1 MKISDYT
8 NEIMNTQFLSGRES
22 GVLKVKIEV
31 EKIKDINNSHI
42 TIMIDNYS
50 KIFSI
55 DFGHIMT
62 KEEAI
67 KIVQNIMDNYGVIR
81 ITENINNN
89 INFVFEPINEH
100 NIQLIYLN
108 LFTKD
113 STLVGQLNDIYES
126 LIDKFLYEPSR
137 KYMLMKQKRKII

>member
-8 NEIMNTQFLSGRES
+8 NEVMNSRFLSGRES
-22 GVLKVKIEV
+22 GVLKVKIEI
-31 EKIKDINNSHI
+31 EKINDTNNSHI

-89 INFVFEPINEH
+89 INFVFEPINKH

-108 LFTKD
+108 IFTKD
-113 STLVGQLNDIYES
+113 RTLVKQLNDIYES
-126 LIDKFLYEPSR
+126 LIDKFLYEPSK
-137 KYMLMKQKRKII
+137 KYMLMKQKREII